1 MKLRDDQRLFDVTLA
16 TDDGQHIQA
25 HKLILS
31 AGSSFFSD
39 IFLKS
44 NHANMLIYL
53 KGVSRNELESV
64 LGFLYNGEASIAQEE
79 LKQFIMTGNELQ
91 VKGLDGE
98 ITAVGENLAEEP
110 KNIKSRRNL
119 YPNTNIFNHRRI
131 SFNGT

>member
-1 MKLRDDQRLFDVTLA
+1 
-16 TDDGQHIQA
+16 
-25 HKLILS
+25 
-31 AGSSFFSD
+31 
-39 IFLKS
+39 
-44 NHANMLIYL
+44 
-53 KGVSRNELESV
+53 
-64 LGFLYNGEASIAQEE
+64 
-79 LKQFIMTGNELQ
+79 MTGNELQ